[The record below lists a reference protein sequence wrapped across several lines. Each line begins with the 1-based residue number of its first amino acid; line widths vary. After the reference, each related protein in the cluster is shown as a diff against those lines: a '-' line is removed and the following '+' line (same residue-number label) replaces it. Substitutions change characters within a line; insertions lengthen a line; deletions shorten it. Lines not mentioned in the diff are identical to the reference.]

1 MRPRRKETE
10 MERKRERKT
19 QGWKGNVVRKRKSG
33 RHQMRQ
39 KKKREREEMKVKK
52 KKKKIEVEKN
62 QRQREG
68 CSWGREGHVLLNEDF
83 HQVDVAAGG
92 RGMQGR
98 PQLVVLGV
106 HIGTVGK
113 EQLDNFLKV
122 VNAALQGGHR
132 QGQLPAGPW
141 VVTRAHQVP
150 PPPRGHKKD
159 SRAKLPEFESSSI
172 TYMLCDLGQVT

>member
-1 MRPRRKETE
+1 MERECGEKGKEWQAPNETE
-10 MERKRERKT
+10 
-19 QGWKGNVVRKRKSG
+19 
-33 RHQMRQ
+33 
-39 KKKREREEMKVKK
+39 KKEREEMKVKK
-52 KKKKIEVEKN
+52 KKKKIELGKN

-150 PPPRGHKKD
+150 RREATRRTAEPSCLSLNPAPLRTCCVILGKPLNL
-159 SRAKLPEFESSSI
+159 SESVS
-172 TYMLCDLGQVT
+172 L